1 MNMNKNIREK
11 VVNEIELLSS
21 KKIADDDFEIFSD
34 GCLDSLNVLHIIFFI
49 ESEFDIQVNTY
60 DVTIDALSSVNKI
73 VDFICSR
80 VNND

>member
-34 GCLDSLNVLHIIFFI
+34 GCLDSLNVLHIIIFI
-49 ESEFDIQVNTY
+49 E
-60 DVTIDALSSVNKI
+60 
-73 VDFICSR
+73 
-80 VNND
+80 